1 MSLCKALANET
12 SFHENLA
19 HTRWGL
25 DPRIYTLEYTRS
37 RSAFLFTSVL
47 AASAL
52 FMPSAAAMSK
62 RLSSHARNLANQI
75 ILKRYR
81 SVEIVLAY
89 MVNVPWMFPGENST
103 DDDTATY
110 MSIAMTIA
118 VDLSLHKAIVPP
130 EMFRQDSGFSL
141 ARGECID
148 SRTALDIDGLA
159 DVEPWTDRGMLL
171 LRGRERAWIAL
182 FVLERG

>member
-1 MSLCKALANET
+1 MLTN
-12 SFHENLA
+12 SFHANLA

-37 RSAFLFTSVL
+37 RSAFLFTSIL

-52 FMPSAAAMSK
+52 FMPSAVAISK
-62 RLSSHARNLANQI
+62 RLSNHVRLLANQVV
-75 ILKRYR
+75 LQRFK

-110 MSIAMTIA
+110 MSMAMAIA
-118 VDLSLHKAIVPP
+118 VDLSLHKVLVSS
-130 EMFRQDSGFSL
+130 EMFRPDSGLSL

-148 SRTALDIDGLA
+148 SRTALDIDGLT
-159 DVEPWTDRGMLL
+159 DVESWSDRGVLL